1 MEVTNMQM
9 LAQEA
14 SVAADQVHELL
25 ASEKAEGYARPRSNH
40 TAEALDAFVEIL
52 DRAGNGNH
60 LAQFQLREAVGLPD
74 FPNLFGDTIDRAV
87 LAYYKAWIPAWQSF
101 CNVGRPIKDF
111 RAAKR
116 FDIQGMQSVLTAVQ
130 EYGEYIERAPSDA
143 TPITLQVAKYGGR
156 FGISFEALIND
167 DMNALAELPQRL
179 AVAARRTEA
188 VAVAALYSGATGINT
203 AVFKTA
209 NKNLALTSDFAFFSG
224 NNPVLSIQS
233 LGAAMQAMALQMD
246 PDGHPIIIDAFTLV
260 VPPALEVAANNIVN
274 ALQFVATGVDG
285 GVSNENV
292 WAKNWLTGRIQIT
305 VDPYITWTA
314 TSNKHTAWFLFSKPM
329 GGNRPA
335 IELDYLQG
343 HDGPQLFQKMP
354 NAQAL
359 GGGSVPESFEADK
372 LEYKVRHIFATG
384 VIDPKLAF
392 ASNGSGS

>member
-9 LAQEA
+9 LEQEA
-14 SVAADQVHELL
+14 SVAADKVHELL
-25 ASEKAEGYARPRSNH
+25 ASESSQGYARPRSNH

-52 DRAGNGNH
+52 DKASSGNH
-60 LAQFQLREAVGLPD
+60 LAQYQLREAVGLPD

-116 FDIQGMQSVLTAVQ
+116 FDIQGMQGVLSTIQ
-130 EYGEYIERAPSDA
+130 EYGEYGERAPVDA
-143 TPITLQVAKYGGR
+143 TPLTVQVAKYGGR

-167 DMNALAELPQRL
+167 DMSALQDLPQRL

-188 VAVAALYSGATGINT
+188 VQVAAMYVGSTGPNT
-203 AVFKTA
+203 TYYKTA
-209 NKNLALTSDFAFFSG
+209 NKNLALTSDFPFLSS

-233 LGAAMQAMALQMD
+233 LGAAMQAMALQLD
-246 PDGHPIIIDAFTLV
+246 PDGHPIIVDAFSLV

-274 ALQFVATGVDG
+274 ALQFVANGVDG
-285 GVSNENV
+285 GLSTEQV
-292 WAKNWLTGRIQIT
+292 WAKNWLTNRIQIV
-305 VDPYITWTA
+305 VDPYITYTA
-314 TSNKHTAWFLFSKPM
+314 TSNKHTSWFLFSKPI

-343 HDGPQLFQKMP
+343 HEGPQLFQKMP

-359 GGGSVPESFEADK
+359 GGGAVPESFEADK
-372 LEYKVRHIFATG
+372 LEYKVRHIFGTL
-384 VIDPKLAF
+384 VVDPKLTF